1 MTGSSKEPRAAPQR
15 GRKETIEAVGKAIE
29 AMLKELVGKKPEAP
43 LKDRRQK
50 FLDMG
55 TKGLAA

>member
-1 MTGSSKEPRAAPQR
+1 
-15 GRKETIEAVGKAIE
+15 
-29 AMLKELVGKKPEAP
+29 MLKDLGKKKPEA
-43 LKDRRQK
+43 LVKDRRQK

>member
-1 MTGSSKEPRAAPQR
+1 
-15 GRKETIEAVGKAIE
+15 
-29 AMLKELVGKKPEAP
+29 MLKELAGKKPEA
-43 LKDRRQK
+43 LVKDRRQK

>member
-1 MTGSSKEPRAAPQR
+1 
-15 GRKETIEAVGKAIE
+15 
-29 AMLKELVGKKPEAP
+29 MLKELQGRKRDQLV
-43 LKDRRQK
+43 KDRRQK